1 MTRKTVYAICGALCV
16 AFFSRFAGVE
26 VSHVRFNKNVLI
38 AALMV
43 MGLFV
48 LPKLIRA
55 MFGKIKLN
63 VKEKRKR
70 QGYRPR

>member
-1 MTRKTVYAICGALCV
+1 MTRNTFYTICAALCV
-16 AFFSRFAGVE
+16 AFFSMFAG
-26 VSHVRFNKNVLI
+26 NVLVGT
-38 AALMV
+38 LMV
-43 MGLFV
+43 VGLFV
-48 LPKLIRA
+48 LPELIRA